1 MHIDRRLA
9 LIGTAIGSIVVLA
22 GCGAAATITTP
33 VSPSS
38 TSAADAAAASAAAAA
53 QAASDAAAQASSDA
67 AAQASSDAA
76 ASAAASLAAIPTPV
90 PPTDGQQQAMDSAAS
105 YLSEGTGFSRN
116 GLIGQ
121 LDSSAGEGFSKAD
134 ATYGVDAQGADWNA
148 QAVLSAASYLSEG
161 TGFSLNGLI
170 EQLDS
175 SAEGFTKAQ
184 AIHGV
189 DAQGADWNAQAV
201 LSAQSYLND
210 GMGFSRN
217 GLIGQLV
224 GGDGFT
230 KAQATYGVT
239 QAMG

>member
-9 LIGTAIGSIVVLA
+9 LICIAIGSIVVLA

-67 AAQASSDAA
+67 AA
-76 ASAAASLAAIPTPV
+76 SAAASLAAIPTPV
-90 PPTDGQQQAMDSAAS
+90 PPTDSQQQAMDSAAS

-116 GLIGQ
+116 GLIQQ
-121 LDSSAGEGFSKAD
+121 LDSAAGEGFPKAD
-134 ATYGVDAQGADWNA
+134 AIYGVDAQGADWNA
-148 QAVLSAASYLSEG
+148 QAVLSAASYLGEG
-161 TGFSLNGLI
+161 TGFSRNGLI
-170 EQLDS
+170 QQLDS

-184 AIHGV
+184 ATHGV

-201 LSAQSYLND
+201 LSAQTYLND

-217 GLIGQLV
+217 ELIQQL
-224 GGDGFT
+224 DSSAEGFT

>member
-1 MHIDRRLA
+1 MHLDRRLA
-9 LIGTAIGSIVVLA
+9 LISTAAGGLIMLA
-22 GCGAAATITTP
+22 GCGGATTGSGVAPTAPATTAPAPTDTP
-33 VSPSS
+33 VP
-38 TSAADAAAASAAAAA
+38 TPVPTPTPKPA
-53 QAASDAAAQASSDA
+53 
-67 AAQASSDAA
+67 
-76 ASAAASLAAIPTPV
+76 PTPV

-161 TGFSLNGLI
+161 TGFSRNGLI
-170 EQLDS
+170 GQLDS
-175 SAEGFTKAQ
+175 SAGEGFTKAQ

-201 LSAQSYLND
+201 LSAQTYLND

-217 GLIGQLV
+217 GLIEQLV
-224 GGDGFT
+224 GGEGFT

-239 QAMG
+239 KAMG

>member
-38 TSAADAAAASAAAAA
+38 TSAADAAAASAAAA
-53 QAASDAAAQASSDA
+53 SDAAAQASSDA

-90 PPTDGQQQAMDSAAS
+90 PTPALTADQTNAVESAAQ
-105 YLSEGTGFSRN
+105 YLGEGTGWSRN
-116 GLIGQ
+116 GLIAQ

-148 QAVLSAASYLSEG
+148 QAVLSAADYLSEG

-170 EQLDS
+170 AQLDS
-175 SAEGFTKAQ
+175 SAE
-184 AIHGV
+184 
-189 DAQGADWNAQAV
+189 
-201 LSAQSYLND
+201 
-210 GMGFSRN
+210 
-217 GLIGQLV
+217 
-224 GGDGFT
+224 GFT

>member
-9 LIGTAIGSIVVLA
+9 LISTAIGSIVVLA

-38 TSAADAAAASAAAAA
+38 TSAAASAAAAA
-53 QAASDAAAQASSDA
+53 QAASGAAAQASSDA

-161 TGFSLNGLI
+161 SGFSRNGLI

-224 GGDGFT
+224 GGEGFT
-230 KAQATYGVT
+230 TAQATHGVT

>member
-1 MHIDRRLA
+1 MHFDRRLA
-9 LIGTAIGSIVVLA
+9 LISAAAGGIILLA
-22 GCGAAATITTP
+22 GCGAPATITTP

-53 QAASDAAAQASSDA
+53 QAASDA

-161 TGFSLNGLI
+161 TGFSRNGLI

-201 LSAQSYLND
+201 LSAQTYLND

-217 GLIGQLV
+217 GLIEQLV
-224 GGDGFT
+224 GGEGFT

-239 QAMG
+239 KAMG

>member
-1 MHIDRRLA
+1 MHFDRRLA
-9 LIGTAIGSIVVLA
+9 LISAAAGGIILLA
-22 GCGAAATITTP
+22 GCGAPATITTP

-38 TSAADAAAASAAAAA
+38 TSAADAAAASAA
-53 QAASDAAAQASSDA
+53 A

-148 QAVLSAASYLSEG
+148 QAVLSAASYLSGG

-170 EQLDS
+170 GQLDS

-201 LSAQSYLND
+201 LSAQTYVND

-224 GGDGFT
+224 GGEGFT

>member
-116 GLIGQ
+116 GLI
-121 LDSSAGEGFSKAD
+121 
-134 ATYGVDAQGADWNA
+134 
-148 QAVLSAASYLSEG
+148 
-161 TGFSLNGLI
+161 

-201 LSAQSYLND
+201 LSAQTYLND

-217 GLIGQLV
+217 GLIEQLV
-224 GGDGFT
+224 GGEGFT

-239 QAMG
+239 KAMG

>member
-53 QAASDAAAQASSDA
+53 QAASDA

-148 QAVLSAASYLSEG
+148 QAVLSAQ
-161 TGFSLNGLI
+161 T
-170 EQLDS
+170 
-175 SAEGFTKAQ
+175 
-184 AIHGV
+184 
-189 DAQGADWNAQAV
+189 
-201 LSAQSYLND
+201 YLND

-217 GLIGQLV
+217 GLIEQLV
-224 GGDGFT
+224 GGEGFT

-239 QAMG
+239 KAMG

>member
-9 LIGTAIGSIVVLA
+9 FIGTAIGSIVVLA

-38 TSAADAAAASAAAAA
+38 TSAADAAASAAAAA

-67 AAQASSDAA
+67 AT
-76 ASAAASLAAIPTPV
+76 SAAASMAAIPTPV
-90 PPTDGQQQAMDSAAS
+90 PPTDSQQQAMDSAAS

-116 GLIGQ
+116 GLIQQ
-121 LDSSAGEGFSKAD
+121 LDSAAGEGFSKAD
-134 ATYGVDAQGADWNA
+134 AIYGVDAQGADWNA
-148 QAVLSAASYLSEG
+148 QAVLSAASYLGEG
-161 TGFSLNGLI
+161 TGFSRNGLI
-170 EQLDS
+170 QQLDS

-184 AIHGV
+184 ATHGV

-201 LSAQSYLND
+201 LSAQTYLND

-217 GLIGQLV
+217 ELIQQL
-224 GGDGFT
+224 DSSAEGFT

-239 QAMG
+239 HAMG

>member
-9 LIGTAIGSIVVLA
+9 LIGTAIGSIVLLA
-22 GCGAAATITTP
+22 GCGAAATTTTP

-53 QAASDAAAQASSDA
+53 QAASDA

-161 TGFSLNGLI
+161 TGFSRNGLI

-224 GGDGFT
+224 GGEGFT
-230 KAQATYGVT
+230 TAQATYGVT